1 MNWIYLGIQV
11 SIQKDVI
18 LKSVS
23 VNLVIRGEM
32 QSAVSP
38 LHYI

>member
-23 VNLVIRGEM
+23 VNLVISGEM
-32 QSAVSP
+32 QSAVLP